1 MGSLRLTLCTGILA
15 AAALTPSA
23 HAVDGGSVDVTP
35 GSPGPG
41 TDVSLRVHGCSGP
54 EGTAVSTAFV
64 ADARLT
70 GRQGTLS
77 GETRVRSSLAP
88 GTYDVRVTCADFV
101 FNSRLTIPDR
111 GIGAGRGTDQG
122 AGPGTDHGTDPG
134 SGQGI
139 GRGTD
144 QASGWGT
151 DQGAGRGTDHG
162 TDHGTD
168 RGSGQATGRGSDQG
182 AGQGTDQRTGPM
194 DQPDPR
200 PDAAASPVAPVHAGG
215 GGTATHFAT
224 VATSESGPGTA
235 QTLTGL
241 GLAGIAALAVGLRAH
256 RGRNG
261 RDRGNPR

>member
-23 HAVDGGSVDVTP
+23 HAVEGGSVDVTP
-35 GSPGPG
+35 GSPAPG

-111 GIGAGRGTDQG
+111 GIGAGRGMDQG
-122 AGPGTDHGTDPG
+122 VGRGADHGMDPA
-134 SGQGI
+134 S

-144 QASGWGT
+144 
-151 DQGAGRGTDHG
+151 
-162 TDHGTD
+162 
-168 RGSGQATGRGSDQG
+168 QATGRGSDQG
-182 AGQGTDQRTGPM
+182 AGRGMDSTSGRGTDQGAGRGADHGTDPASGRGTDQRTGPA

-200 PDAAASPVAPVHAGG
+200 PDAAASPFAPVHAGG

-256 RGRNG
+256 RSRNG
-261 RDRGNPR
+261 RDSGTPR

>member
-35 GSPGPG
+35 GSPAPG

-101 FNSRLTIPDR
+101 FNSRLTILDR
-111 GIGAGRGTDQG
+111 GIGAGRGADQG
-122 AGPGTDHGTDPG
+122 VGPGTDHGTDPG

-144 QASGWGT
+144 QASGRGS
-151 DQGAGRGTDHG
+151 DQGAGRGTDQA
-162 TDHGTD
+162 
-168 RGSGQATGRGSDQG
+168 SGR
-182 AGQGTDQRTGPM
+182 GTDQRTGPV

-261 RDRGNPR
+261 RDHGNPR